1 MEQGGFDVV
10 TNQPATRGRD
20 GERGRGGRG
29 GRGGERG
36 RGRGG
41 RGGSGGERAP
51 ARLDAEGNPI
61 KPTNRPRRD
70 QGPGKA
76 GDRQDGTGRGRRD
89 NKRDGHGRGNTG
101 TNEAVAYKQKGANTE
116 GAPAEEQ
123 KVQVEEKKPEPEPVV
138 YETVG
143 VSIDDFLTGK
153 TKT

>member
-41 RGGSGGERAP
+41 RGGRGGGDGERAP

-61 KPTNRPRRD
+61 KPTNRPR
-70 QGPGKA
+70 
-76 GDRQDGTGRGRRD
+76 
-89 NKRDGHGRGNTG
+89 
-101 TNEAVAYKQKGANTE
+101 
-116 GAPAEEQ
+116 
-123 KVQVEEKKPEPEPVV
+123 
-138 YETVG
+138 
-143 VSIDDFLTGK
+143 
-153 TKT
+153 